1 MPVWMLERERAK
13 DAWDRVRSVAA
24 LDTDL
29 QKRYRSVVR
38 GASAMV
44 QRNGLGQF
52 LAFMASK
59 GFDGGQLLPE
69 RNDRGKINRERADG
83 LLFQHLGRWLV
94 QALKIQPN
102 PPPLDQIL
110 PKGAS
115 EGHDPLYWLLLDD
128 RGLEDTMRATREV
141 LAWLQWA
148 RRFTESQLQ
157 QPDSQDDAK

>member
-1 MPVWMLERERAK
+1 MPVWMLERERAR
-13 DAWDRVRSVAA
+13 DAWDRVRSVAT

-52 LAFMASK
+52 LAFLASK

-69 RNDRGKINRERADG
+69 RNDKGRINRERADG

-94 QALKIQPN
+94 QILRILPN
-102 PPPLDQIL
+102 PPPLDQVL
-110 PKGAS
+110 PTGEDATF
-115 EGHDPLYWLLLDD
+115 DPLYWLLGDH
-128 RGLEDTMRATREV
+128 RGLDDTMRATREV